1 MRSVK
6 DTVLVLPRRRLRQSG
21 AALSPHHLCTLPG
34 SSVLETE
41 AQRYGS
47 QSQSERCSQRWG
59 GTPKRREPEKAAPAT
74 LPRPPTAPPTPTRR
88 QPIGRARGQ
97 KTVQLCLALRGPR
110 FQPPALRPYAGPLC
124 TLILSASAGGLGL
137 HPECRSGA
145 WEGMIRL

>member
-74 LPRPPTAPPTPTRR
+74 LPRPATAPPPTPGGS
-88 QPIGRARGQ
+88 QS
-97 KTVQLCLALRGPR
+97 
-110 FQPPALRPYAGPLC
+110 AGPAGRKRSS
-124 TLILSASAGGLGL
+124 SASLCAVLAFS
-137 HPECRSGA
+137 HPRSGHTRDPFVLLFSLPPRA
-145 WEGMIRL
+145 GWACIQSAEAGPGRE

>member
-6 DTVLVLPRRRLRQSG
+6 DTVLVLPRRRLRQSE

-59 GTPKRREPEKAAPAT
+59 GTPKRREPEKAAPAI
-74 LPRPPTAPPTPTRR
+74 LPPHPPTPPYPHPPGGSQRQGPPLETGPALPRYARSSLSATRAQATR
-88 QPIGRARGQ
+88 GTPLYSYSLCLRGRA
-97 KTVQLCLALRGPR
+97 GP
-110 FQPPALRPYAGPLC
+110 
-124 TLILSASAGGLGL
+124 ASRLPKRGLG
-137 HPECRSGA
+137 GND
-145 WEGMIRL
+145 